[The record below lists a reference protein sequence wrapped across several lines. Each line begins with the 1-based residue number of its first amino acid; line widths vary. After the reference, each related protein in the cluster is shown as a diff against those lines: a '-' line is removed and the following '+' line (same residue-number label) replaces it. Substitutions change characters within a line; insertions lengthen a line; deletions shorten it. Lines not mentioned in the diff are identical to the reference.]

1 MKTTATTTKTT
12 RTLAMA
18 AIAGALA
25 GALSLG
31 AAAPALAQGEGN
43 AAPAD
48 NAAAQSD
55 EQGWDASA
63 DEGSFGAD
71 ADTLVENDGA
81 VADDSAD
88 GTNATDATS
97 AADLSNAYGPRWWY
111 RRVSPQR
118 ALWAAE
124 GYFDVDDFDDWDYQV
139 GRYRDIPAYR
149 VTIDDYGDWRPYD
162 DCGGHLWGTRYV
174 AFVNYFTG
182 RVIDGYET
190 YL

>member
-1 MKTTATTTKTT
+1 MKTTVTKTT

-31 AAAPALAQGEGN
+31 TAAPALAQEEGN
-43 AAPAD
+43 AAPAE
-48 NAAAQSD
+48 NAAAAQSD

-71 ADTLVENDGA
+71 ADTLVENDSA
-81 VADDSAD
+81 VADDNGTD
-88 GTNATDATS
+88 GANAT
-97 AADLSNAYGPRWWY
+97 DLSNAYGPRWWY

-124 GYFDVDDFDDWDYQV
+124 GYFDVDYLDDWDYQV
-139 GRYRDIPAYR
+139 GRYRGIPAYR
-149 VTIDDYGDWRPYD
+149 VTIDDYGDWRPYGD
-162 DCGGHLWGTRYV
+162 YGGHLWGTRYV

>member
-1 MKTTATTTKTT
+1 MKTTTKTT

-31 AAAPALAQGEGN
+31 TAAPALAEDTN
-43 AAPAD
+43 TAVPVEEAIR
-48 NAAAQSD
+48 QSN

-71 ADTLVENDGA
+71 ADTLVENDSA
-81 VADDSAD
+81 VADDNGTD
-88 GTNATDATS
+88 GANATDLAG
-97 AADLSNAYGPRWWY
+97 AYGPRWWY
-111 RRVSPQR
+111 RRVNPQR

-124 GYFDVDDFDDWDYQV
+124 DYFDVDYYDDWDYQV
-139 GRYRDIPAYR
+139 GRYRGIPAYR
-149 VTIDDYGDWRPYD
+149 VTIDDYRNWRPYD
-162 DCGGHLWGTRYV
+162 DSDGHLYGTRYV

-182 RVIDGYET
+182 RVIDGYVT
-190 YL
+190 RL